1 MRNVRSIMVT
11 GGLGFL
17 GFSFIRHV
25 RRRLPECRVSCM
37 DGMARTPPFF
47 EEKLKWLE
55 ENGVQ
60 VYKYMTYDPNLEY
73 PLMIEKADAIVNFAA
88 ETPYGCQ
95 GDTPVPGQF
104 VTANVVGAYNLLEF
118 CRRMGI
124 WLHQVGDAEAYGPS
138 WPAGPRQLSPA
149 TVFAS
154 TKASADLIAL
164 SYAREYKVGVTVT
177 RCGACFGPFQQPD
190 APLPRMVAKALSG
203 KPIALQNSGATVR
216 QWTHADAH
224 SEAVLQALLS
234 GKSGEAYDVPA
245 PAGCSMPDASVARLV
260 LARLGLPEERVR
272 LTGRRQ
278 REEAQPPQRAQ
289 EGQEEGQRRLAAD
302 LEATVDWIS
311 ERARKG

>member
-1 MRNVRSIMVT
+1 MRDVRSIMVT

-37 DGMARTPPFF
+37 DGLARMPPFF

-73 PLMIEKADAIVNFAA
+73 PLMIEKADVIVNFAA

-95 GDTPVPGQF
+95 GEAPVPGQF

-138 WPAGPRQLSPA
+138 WPAGPFQLSPA

-234 GKSGEAYDVPA
+234 GKSGEVYDV
-245 PAGCSMPDASVARLV
+245 AGFPVPDASVARLV
-260 LARLGLPEERVR
+260 LARLGLPEGRVR

-278 REEAQPPQRAQ
+278 HEEAQPPQRAP
-289 EGQEEGQRRLAAD
+289 EGQEEGQRRLAAG